1 MKVKVTLQ
9 IKANE
14 GENKTFELVVGST
27 DTVLNVKERV
37 SALQLVPFHDQDLKF
52 DGEVLTDGKRL
63 SECGIKEGASLDIE
77 VKTSESSFVR
87 QLSEMLQARDLSAD
101 ELGLLYCYKYGL
113 SITQALKIV
122 GHTGKFQDFLAKQKL
137 FLVEN
142 GRVTLVREDSALK
155 PFSVA
160 DEVAQLLKANMGS
173 MDIKDLS
180 TKFVQKFNVSMAS
193 ISGMKPAEF
202 LGKQRDLFVVSG
214 RMVSLKEAHI
224 SEEPKPQRVG
234 PAPWNVKPATQQIA
248 AVLPPGLE
256 PEVAIQVAGETEAV
270 DSQQYLDLHSR
281 VCGRSFNSKIAQTL
295 SDIVEAVSEIS
306 FLNVDRVVKGGSIGK
321 GSAITGIS
329 DAEVVFFLHG
339 LPTVAHDKWLPPLL
353 KAVTGVLSEQLGAEH
368 GVEGLHSTEDSV
380 QMKVKGLV
388 TVDLR
393 FSPVFESYAQVIE
406 AIGKQGPEVRRH
418 YAASLV
424 HERTQFIAKQPGH
437 VKVTIRLLKWWRD
450 QQEWSNKLLRPSDVI
465 IELLSVYSA
474 VQTRPADQRAAVA
487 NVLNLMSQFN
497 DLRIVWSN
505 YYSKD
510 DVWSPLLRQRPLLM
524 DPTNPFINIADPQ
537 LFDARELMSL
547 AQTTHFFW

>member
-1 MKVKVTLQ
+1 
-9 IKANE
+9 
-14 GENKTFELVVGST
+14 
-27 DTVLNVKERV
+27 
-37 SALQLVPFHDQDLKF
+37 
-52 DGEVLTDGKRL
+52 
-63 SECGIKEGASLDIE
+63 
-77 VKTSESSFVR
+77 
-87 QLSEMLQARDLSAD
+87 MLQARDLSAD

-122 GHTGKFQDFLAKQKL
+122 GHDGKFQDFLTKQKL

-155 PFSVA
+155 PFSVT
-160 DEVAQLLKANMGS
+160 DEVAQLLKMNQGS

-202 LGKQRDLFVVSG
+202 LTKQKELFVVSG
-214 RMVSLKEAHI
+214 RMVSLKEAHAQ
-224 SEEPKPQRVG
+224 EEPKPQRVG
-234 PAPWNVKPATQQIA
+234 PAPWNKPSTQQMT

-256 PEVAIQVAGETEAV
+256 PEVAIQGAGDEAV

-353 KAVTGVLSEQLGAEH
+353 KAVTGVLTEQLGAEH
-368 GVEGLHSTEDSV
+368 GVEGLHFTEDSV

-393 FSPVFESYAQVIE
+393 FSPVFESYAKVIE

-418 YAASLV
+418 YSASLV

-465 IELLSVYSA
+465 IELVSVYSA

-487 NVLNLMSQFN
+487 NVMNLMSQFN